1 MGRDTGY
8 DAVREV
14 PTGAVRCYLC
24 MSSPAQDVVKGFGEA
39 LVNVCTFCYNALQAI
54 HLEGRQHDNR
64 GNDSC
69 F

>member
-1 MGRDTGY
+1 MGGT
-8 DAVREV
+8 ASHHPVREV

-54 HLEGRQHDNR
+54 HLEGQHDER
-64 GNDSC
+64 GTG
-69 F
+69 

>member
-1 MGRDTGY
+1 MGGTTGH

-39 LVNVCTFCYNALQAI
+39 LVNVCTFCYNALQGLN
-54 HLEGRQHDNR
+54 LEGQHDET
-64 GNDSC
+64 GAG
-69 F
+69 

>member
-1 MGRDTGY
+1 MGGTTGH

-24 MSSPAQDVVKGFGEA
+24 MSSPAQDVVRGFGEA
-39 LVNVCTFCYNALQAI
+39 LVNVCTFCYTALQAT
-54 HLEGRQHDNR
+54 HLEGRHDNR
-64 GNDSC
+64 ADGGE

>member
-1 MGRDTGY
+1 MGRDAGY
-8 DAVREV
+8 NAVREV

-24 MSSPAQDVVKGFGEA
+24 MASPAQDVVKGFGEA
-39 LVNVCTFCYNALQAI
+39 LVNVCGFCYNALQTT
-54 HLEGRQHDNR
+54 HLEGQHDNR